1 MTIKDQSI
9 MQAILQD
16 MRVSVDFIEENELWD
31 SLWLLEKE

>member
-16 MRVSVDFIEENELWD
+16 MRVSVDFIEENQLWD